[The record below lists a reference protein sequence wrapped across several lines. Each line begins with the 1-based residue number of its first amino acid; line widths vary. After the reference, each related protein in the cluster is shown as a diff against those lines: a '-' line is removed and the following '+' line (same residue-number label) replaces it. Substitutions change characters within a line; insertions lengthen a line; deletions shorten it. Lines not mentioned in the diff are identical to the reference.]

1 MTAFNVVKFDVKPEC
16 VTDFIALTSRFDLVP
31 GCIRRVMI
39 KTGETTFCTIGEWHS
54 TQDLVDGRAASVSN
68 LEKMRP
74 ILNKISET
82 LGVTDAVSGETVYDL
97 PK

>member
-16 VTDFIALTSRFDLVP
+16 VADFIALTASFDLVP
-31 GCIRRVMI
+31 GCVRRMMIR
-39 KTGETTFCTIGEWHS
+39 TGETTFCTIGEWRS
-54 TQDLVDGRAASVSN
+54 TQDLADGRAASIAN

-74 ILNKISET
+74 MLNAISES

-97 PK
+97 P

>member
-1 MTAFNVVKFDVKPEC
+1 MTAFNAVKFDVKPEC
-16 VTDFIALTSRFDLVP
+16 VTDFIALTASFDLVP

-39 KTGETTFCTIGEWHS
+39 RTGATTFCTIGEWNS
-54 TQDLVDGRAASVSN
+54 TQDLIDGRAASINN

-74 ILNKISET
+74 MLNEISET

-97 PK
+97 P